1 MKKFILSIAVIGTIA
16 FAFASCHSTSQD
28 DATSTDSTTV
38 AVDTTSIDTAAV
50 IVITNDTAHTVVSQ

>member
-16 FAFASCHSTSQD
+16 FAFAACQPTAQD

-38 AVDTTSIDTAAV
+38 AVDTTSTDTAAV
-50 IVITNDTAHTVVSQ
+50 IVVTNDTASTVVSQ